1 MIKLIW
7 KKKKKFAKSLG
18 LDKEKIWHIQI
29 KKDLKFGQIKNLLS
43 LIMEIIYEVIGLSK
57 LNCLNKDMYDII
69 KINKAKEIDAYIKRE
84 TEDKMFA
91 QL

>member
-1 MIKLIW
+1 
-7 KKKKKFAKSLG
+7 
-18 LDKEKIWHIQI
+18 
-29 KKDLKFGQIKNLLS
+29 
-43 LIMEIIYEVIGLSK
+43 MEIIYEVIGLSK